1 MSQRIW
7 GSGAAPALESVVP
20 MFVFR
25 LGGELVEWN
34 WADGSPPWRELES
47 VREPKA
53 RALSRHIPS
62 SPFCWTTQS
71 RLAVESGLEHDL
83 LRELDRDPE
92 VTWLVAQPCRLLL
105 ADGAHVPDIVEVRGD
120 QVKVWDVRPRRRQDL
135 SFLQLAARTQAA
147 CSSVGLSYGV
157 FDDAK
162 EVRRQNLRWLGAYR
176 CPEELWPLDVVISMI
191 EAGRAT
197 TVGEVLDQF
206 DGQPVATAA
215 LWHLVWSGEVVVDL
229 DAVLCDDSG
238 VRLR

>member
-20 MFVFR
+20 IFVFR
-25 LGGELVEWN
+25 LGDELVEWD
-34 WADGSPPWRELES
+34 WAAGSPPWRELES

-62 SPFCWTTQS
+62 SPFCWTTQT

-92 VTWLVAQPCRLLL
+92 VTWLVAQPCRLALR
-105 ADGAHVPDIVEVRGD
+105 DGTHVPDFLEVRDD
-120 QVKVWDVRPRRRQDL
+120 QVRIWDVRPRRRQDL
-135 SFLQLAARTQAA
+135 GFFQLAARTEIA
-147 CSSVGLSYGV
+147 CGSVGLKYSV
-157 FDDAK
+157 FDDGRPM
-162 EVRRQNLRWLGAYR
+162 RRQNLRWLGAYR
-176 CPEELWPLDVVISMI
+176 LAEDLWPLDIVVNTI
-191 EAGRAT
+191 EGGRAS

-206 DGQPVATAA
+206 AEQPAATAA
-215 LWHLVWSGEVVVDL
+215 LWHLVWRGEVVIDL
-229 DAVLCDDSG
+229 DLVICDDTR